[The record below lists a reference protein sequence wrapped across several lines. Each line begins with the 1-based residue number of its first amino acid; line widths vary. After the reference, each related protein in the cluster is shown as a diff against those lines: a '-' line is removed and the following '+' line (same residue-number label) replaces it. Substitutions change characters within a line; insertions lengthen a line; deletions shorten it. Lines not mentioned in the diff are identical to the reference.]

1 MPEET
6 SAFMRLHPTNYM
18 WHYLV
23 FIFQQLQALDVS
35 IVTSAGNK
43 RQQGLYCDDG
53 LPQRL
58 LRTDLDTPI
67 SPAIENLMVV
77 GATDEDG
84 LLAYM
89 SQLFRDPVLS
99 QDIVHAPGRG
109 VLVPHLEGGYYW
121 VSGTSFSTPL
131 VAALVAYLRGM
142 ESPWAAT
149 FKSAVDVTEVLVNG
163 YLQRKLYI
171 NYVEGNNP
179 YSFIWN
185 GQIQGE
191 SCLKNGLIADA
202 NGNYLCPEELRDC
215 SVLED
220 QRKRQ
225 SCMLPSPGNS
235 GGGGSS
241 GGDGGLRPSPITWQ
255 PGTPSPTCSSNC
267 GSLCSGY
274 YCKQNPTGN
283 PPDYSDPKLHP
294 VSTPT
299 QPSTPSVP
307 TSTPSVPTSTSKAPS
322 TPSNPARVPSRSA
335 RWDMFNMA
343 VTLDSGS
350 QEHVWVGHEDDQSHS
365 VESYLEDNSKC
376 YNPDWQGADHTYPDY
391 PSSMEVHNFFG
402 ASDCKFVFQVDSRN
416 EWLGLD
422 DGEWLGNV
430 ICSEYDYAECY
441 KDTDKTFYA
450 CDDLNAYRTRW
461 AYCTWD
467 HWFTSSAA
475 NSRVATL
482 SRLQAIRMLK
492 AQNKTVRTGLE
503 KDGSL
508 SENFNG
514 TRTNGT
520 IKSTLD

>member
-1 MPEET
+1 
-6 SAFMRLHPTNYM
+6 
-18 WHYLV
+18 
-23 FIFQQLQALDVS
+23 
-35 IVTSAGNK
+35 
-43 RQQGLYCDDG
+43 
-53 LPQRL
+53 
-58 LRTDLDTPI
+58 
-67 SPAIENLMVV
+67 MVV
-77 GATDEDG
+77 GATDENG
-84 LLAYM
+84 LHAYM
-89 SQLFRDPVLS
+89 SELFRDPGLS
-99 QDIVHAPGRG
+99 QKIVHAPGRD
-109 VLVPHLEGGYYW
+109 VIVPSLDGGYELT
-121 VSGTSFSTPL
+121 SGTSFSTPL
-131 VAALVAYLRGM
+131 AAGLIAYVRGM
-142 ESPWAAT
+142 DSPWAAA
-149 FKSAVDVTEVLVNG
+149 FKSAIDVTELLVEKV
-163 YLQRKLYI
+163 LQRKLIIDYKKVQYSDNKNPGPI
-171 NYVEGNNP
+171 VEGQP
-179 YSFIWN
+179 YTFIWN
-185 GQIQGE
+185 GQVQGE
-191 SCLKNGLIADA
+191 SCFKNGLITDAD
-202 NGNYLCPEELRDC
+202 GEFKCPEDLRDC
-215 SVLED
+215 SALGDE
-220 QRKRQ
+220 QKRQ

-235 GGGGSS
+235 GGSGSS
-241 GGDGGLRPSPITWQ
+241 GGDGGLTPSPITWQ

-274 YCKQNPTGN
+274 YCKPNATGN

-307 TSTPSVPTSTSKAPS
+307 TATSKSPS
-322 TPSNPARVPSRSA
+322 TPSNPPRVPSRSA

-376 YNPDWQGADHTYPDY
+376 YNPDWEGADHTYPDY

-402 ASDCKFVFQVDSRN
+402 ASDCKFVFQVDSQS

-450 CDDLNAYRTRW
+450 CDDMNAYRTRW

-467 HWFTSSAA
+467 HWFTGSAA
-475 NSRVATL
+475 SSRVATL
-482 SRLQAIRMLK
+482 ARLQAIRMLK

-508 SENFNG
+508 SENLNSVS
-514 TRTNGT
+514 TNGT
-520 IKSTLD
+520 INSRLN